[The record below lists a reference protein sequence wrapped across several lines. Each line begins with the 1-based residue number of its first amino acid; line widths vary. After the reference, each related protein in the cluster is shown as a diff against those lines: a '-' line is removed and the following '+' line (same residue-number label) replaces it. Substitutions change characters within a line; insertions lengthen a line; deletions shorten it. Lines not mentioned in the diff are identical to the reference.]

1 MASRPWRPVLLLPSS
16 AMIFK
21 KAYKSGSRQPEISL
35 FTLLHSQNS
44 SSHCTAI
51 SAMLD
56 SIFSERFAGLDS
68 LIWKK
73 PKN

>member
-1 MASRPWRPVLLLPSS
+1 MFDLSS
-16 AMIFK
+16 IGNPKF
-21 KAYKSGSRQPEISL
+21 GL